1 MLTGPEGSA
10 PQMLQMLGQLQ
21 SLFGRHE
28 RSVER
33 LSLSGRGSWRADL
46 DGGAA
51 IELGR
56 GSPEEVLARARRFVE
71 TITQVTGHFKAPV
84 LHADL
89 RHPDG
94 YAVRLRNVTI
104 ASPATAPPGRRKPL
118 AKATSA
124 ASSSAGD
131 GVRWGR
137 SDLAPRCGW
146 NGPAGD
152 MDQTDVGTTNWSVR
166 DAAAHLGAAG
176 SVGGTIGWGATGC
189 AGVDSG
195 VAPGST
201 FTGSRFMVLGA
212 AAGLGSASAMVGS
225 SALGSRAGT
234 LARAS
239 MDAARSLAIV
249 PCMAR
254 VVPAV
259 ICSIWA

>member
-1 MLTGPEGSA
+1 MAADLSLPLDVRLMNGASTAVFALAAGAVLAAGALWMGRTAWFPVRFIQLEGELQRNSVSTVRANAMPRLSGNFFGADLQRARQAFEAVPWVRKAVVRRVWPDGLAVRLEEHRAAALWKGNQEHDRLVNLAGEVFEANVGDVEDEDLPTLTGPEGSA
-10 PQMLQMLGQLQ
+10 PQMLQMLSQLQ

-104 ASPATAPPGRRKPL
+104 ASPATSPRR
-118 AKATSA
+118 
-124 ASSSAGD
+124 
-131 GVRWGR
+131 
-137 SDLAPRCGW
+137 
-146 NGPAGD
+146 N
-152 MDQTDVGTTNWSVR
+152 
-166 DAAAHLGAAG
+166 
-176 SVGGTIGWGATGC
+176 
-189 AGVDSG
+189 
-195 VAPGST
+195 
-201 FTGSRFMVLGA
+201 
-212 AAGLGSASAMVGS
+212 
-225 SALGSRAGT
+225 
-234 LARAS
+234 
-239 MDAARSLAIV
+239 
-249 PCMAR
+249 
-254 VVPAV
+254 
-259 ICSIWA
+259 